1 MSVLS
6 GALTVSLGL
15 FARPT
20 KTAMLCNNPVT
31 WKQLVKG
38 KSFMSRNYR
47 AGQGK
52 LSNSWNW
59 IVIGRLNT
67 LPVAV
72 VAVGGRCCTKQHL
85 YSQQLTQYFFRE
97 KQLNFLLIMTQYA

>member
-1 MSVLS
+1 
-6 GALTVSLGL
+6 
-15 FARPT
+15 
-20 KTAMLCNNPVT
+20 
-31 WKQLVKG
+31 
-38 KSFMSRNYR
+38 MSRNYR

-97 KQLNFLLIMTQYA
+97 KRLKFSAHNRAIYTRKNKTRLT